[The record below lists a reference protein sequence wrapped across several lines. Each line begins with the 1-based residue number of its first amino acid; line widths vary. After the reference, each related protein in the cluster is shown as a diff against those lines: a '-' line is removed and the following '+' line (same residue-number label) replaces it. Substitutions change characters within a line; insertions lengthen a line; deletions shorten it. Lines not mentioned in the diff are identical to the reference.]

1 MDVGIKAT
9 LLAALLWLIPT
20 AGQAQTTDEEGE
32 GDSTET
38 AEQPADEAAPAGE
51 EEAPAG
57 EEGAPAGEEEAPAGE
72 EETPVAEEE
81 AAPEPAKPPPAPLV
95 LRDRKA
101 ALIYGPLDSN
111 VDRGT
116 VEALLAER
124 LAKEAVL
131 PGRTTRLG
139 EIPIPAG
146 EPLWVLGST
155 GDELCSDGGIAP
167 DWASVID
174 TARQQLDSLETAAA
188 QGTLQDAL
196 ANLACTD
203 TVVEREILGQ
213 LYMFHGLAQFF
224 EGGEEAARQDF
235 RRAVTVNPKIEWDP
249 SYPPAPQQAY
259 LKARE
264 DIYLQGRARVE
275 AMFLPGEVVQVVV
288 DGESFAAGE
297 AGGLDVHPGHH
308 LVQYMMPDQTL
319 ISRVT
324 FLEGG
329 ESRLIV
335 SRAGSEQII
344 LLGCSDPANA
354 PQARVLL
361 NALCST
367 WNVEKIFVADVSNGA
382 GDDAYVYRFSKEGA
396 RFEKLLPPAKEV
408 ADAADSGE
416 AVEPRS
422 TVEGLLVLPNAV
434 AEGST
439 STISAEST
447 HLDGSER
454 IYLGEYEVRNFKQA
468 GVRNTFS
475 LPDKIPAGVYDVR
488 IIKPD
493 GAVITF
499 PRAFS
504 VIGDS
509 STTSQPTVVVVTGG
523 QPDLKPEPEERL
535 RLGFKWGFAYYR
547 GTWGT
552 MDLEMDIRLGEGFC
566 LDGGVGTRVVE
577 GFYPH
582 AYWRAGFKV
591 RWYPKIVQGYFT
603 VNFQHFIEDQDMGP
617 RAAVGMDIV
626 IPSLKSFYMSIEAGG
641 GVMFETSRD
650 LYGWFHLQ
658 GGTGMRF

>member
-1 MDVGIKAT
+1 MDVGFKAT
-9 LLAALLWLIPT
+9 LVVALLWLIPAT
-20 AGQAQTTDEEGE
+20 GLAQTTEEEE
-32 GDSTET
+32 GDSGDT
-38 AEQPADEAAPAGE
+38 AEQPAGEDGTE
-51 EEAPAG
+51 EEAPATG
-57 EEGAPAGEEEAPAGE
+57 EEASAAGDEAPAVE
-72 EETPVAEEE
+72 EV
-81 AAPEPAKPPPAPLV
+81 AAPEPAKPAPAPA
-95 LRDRKA
+95 RDRKA
-101 ALIYGPLDSN
+101 ALIFGPLDSN
-111 VDRGT
+111 VDRGA
-116 VEALLAER
+116 VEALLASR
-124 LAKEAVL
+124 LAKDAVL

-155 GDELCSDGGIAP
+155 GDELCRDGGIAP

-174 TARQQLDSLETAAA
+174 TARGQLDSLETAAA
-188 QGTLQDAL
+188 QTTLQEAL
-196 ANLACTD
+196 ANLACSD

-213 LYMFHGLAQFF
+213 LYMFRGLAQFF

-235 RRAVTVNPKIEWDP
+235 RRAVTVNPKLEWDS

-308 LVQYMMPDQTL
+308 LVQYMMPDQAL

-344 LLGCSDPANA
+344 LLGGSDPANA

-361 NALCST
+361 NELCST
-367 WNVEKIFVADVSNGA
+367 WNVEKIYVADVSTGA
-382 GDDAYVYRFSKEGA
+382 GDEAYVYRFSAQGA
-396 RFEKLLPPAKEV
+396 KFEKLLPPATEV
-408 ADAADSGE
+408 ADTDVDVE
-416 AVEPRS
+416 TVEPRS

-439 STISAEST
+439 ATISAEST

-454 IYLGEYEVRNFKQA
+454 LYLGEYEVRNFKQS

-475 LPDKIPAGVYDVR
+475 LPDKISAGVYDVR
-488 IIKPD
+488 IVKQD

-509 STTSQPTVVVVTGG
+509 SSQPTIVVVTTG

-552 MDLEMDIRLGEGFC
+552 MDLEMDVRLGEGFC
-566 LDGGVGTRVVE
+566 LDGAVGTRVVE
-577 GFYPH
+577 GYYPH

-591 RWYPKIVQGYFT
+591 RWYPKIIQGYFT

-617 RAAVGMDIV
+617 RAAVGVDIV
-626 IPSLKSFYMSIEAGG
+626 IPSMKSFYMSFEAGG